1 MKKLLHKIHLWLS
14 IPLGII
20 ITVICFTGATLVFEQ
35 DITRALNKHLYQVE
49 VPRGKERLNPSEVIN
64 IVQKRHGEMK
74 ISSVSIP
81 KASDATYQISFSNG
95 GRKVLFVNPYTG
107 ESIGW
112 SKSYPFFQTMRKLHR
127 WFLDAPKSKGSMST
141 GKLIV
146 GISTIA
152 MTIILIS
159 GVVIWIP
166 RTRKA
171 LKNRLTVACNKGTR
185 RLMYDSH
192 VALGFYATIFL
203 LLMALTGPT
212 WSFGWYRE
220 AAYSL
225 LGAEPQ
231 AQSQQAGHGHN
242 HGHDDK
248 KDSDKTERRQENTIA
263 YDAALKE
270 IQSLYSEY
278 NYIKLS
284 KNEATVSL
292 NKNGYRS
299 KSDNV
304 KFNPK
309 TGQITEIRKFED
321 NSVRQNLRGLIYSL
335 HVGTW
340 GGPVT
345 KILYF
350 LAALI
355 GATLPLTGYYLW
367 LKKKMRKQNS

>member
-64 IVQKRHGEMK
+64 IVQKRHDEMK

-81 KASDATYQISFSNG
+81 KATDATYQISFSNG
-95 GRKVLFVNPYTG
+95 GKKVLFINPYTG

-127 WFLDAPKSKGSMST
+127 WFLDVPKSKGSMST

-146 GISTIA
+146 GVSTIA

-159 GVVIWIP
+159 GLVIWIP
-166 RTRKA
+166 RTHKA

-231 AQSQQAGHGHN
+231 AQSQQAGHGHS
-242 HGHDDK
+242 HEHDDK
-248 KDSDKTERRQENTIA
+248 KDSGKTERRQENTIA

-367 LKKKMRKQNS
+367 LKKKMR

>member
-14 IPLGII
+14 IPLGLI

-35 DITRALNKHLYQVE
+35 DITRTLNKDLYQVE
-49 VPRGKERLNPSEVIN
+49 VPHGKERLNPSDVIN
-64 IVQKRHGEMK
+64 IIQKRHDEMK
-74 ISSVSIP
+74 ISYVSIP
-81 KASDATYQISFSNG
+81 KAADATYQISFSNG
-95 GRKVLFVNPYTG
+95 GKKVLFVNPYTG

-159 GVVIWIP
+159 GLVIWIP

-185 RLMYDSH
+185 RLIYDSH

-203 LLMALTGPT
+203 LIMALTGPT

-231 AQSQQAGHGHN
+231 HQSQQAGHGH
-242 HGHDDK
+242 GHNEK
-248 KDSDKTERRQENTIA
+248 KENGRTERQQENSIA

-270 IQSLYSEY
+270 IQSIYSEY
-278 NYIKLS
+278 NYIKLG

-292 NKNGYRS
+292 NKNGYRQ
-299 KSDNV
+299 KADNI

-309 TGQITEIRKFED
+309 TGEITEIRKFED

-340 GGPVT
+340 GGPIT
-345 KILYF
+345 KIIYF
-350 LAALI
+350 LAALT
-355 GATLPLTGYYLW
+355 GATLPLSGYYLW
-367 LKKKMRKQNS
+367 LRKRRKQSSHV

>member
-1 MKKLLHKIHLWLS
+1 MKETLHKIHLWLS
-14 IPLGII
+14 IPFGLI

-35 DITRALNKHLYQVE
+35 DITRALNKHLYHVE
-49 VPRGKERLNPSEVIN
+49 IPQGKERLSPSEVIN
-64 IVQKRHGEMK
+64 IVQDRHDEME

-81 KASDATYQISFSNG
+81 KAADATYQISFSNG
-95 GRKVLFVNPYTG
+95 GKKVLFVNPYTG

-127 WFLDAPKSKGSMST
+127 WFLDIPKSKGSMSV

-146 GISTIA
+146 GVSTIA
-152 MTIILIS
+152 MTVILIS
-159 GVVIWIP
+159 GLVIWIP

-171 LKNRLTVACNKGTR
+171 LKNRLTVACGKGVR

-220 AAYSL
+220 AAYTL

-231 AQSQQAGHGHN
+231 TSNQQSGHSHGHT
-242 HGHDDK
+242 DK
-248 KDSDKTERRQENTIA
+248 KESSNTERKQDNTIA
-263 YDAALKE
+263 YDVVLKE
-270 IQSLYSEY
+270 IQDIYTDY

-292 NKNGYRS
+292 NKFGYKY
-299 KSDNV
+299 KSDKV

-309 TGQITEIRKFED
+309 TGVITSVKKFEE
-321 NSVRQNLRGLIYSL
+321 NTVRQNLRWLIYSL

-367 LKKKMRKQNS
+367 MKKKKII

>member
-1 MKKLLHKIHLWLS
+1 MKKTLHKIHLWLS
-14 IPLGII
+14 IPLGLI

-35 DITRALNKHLYQVE
+35 DITRALNKNLYQVE
-49 VPRGKERLNPSEVIN
+49 VPQGKERLAPSEVIN
-64 IVQKRHGEMK
+64 IVQDRHGEMK

-81 KASDATYQISFSNG
+81 KAADATYQISFSNG
-95 GRKVLFVNPYTG
+95 GKKVLFVNPYTG

-127 WFLDAPKSKGSMST
+127 WFLDVPKSKGSMST

-146 GISTIA
+146 GVSTIA

-159 GVVIWIP
+159 GLVIWIP

-171 LKNRLTVACNKGTR
+171 LKNRLTVACGKGTR

-203 LLMALTGPT
+203 LIMALTGPI

-220 AAYSL
+220 AVSSL

-231 AQSQQAGHGHN
+231 PQSQQAGYAHG
-242 HGHDDK
+242 HGHDEK
-248 KDSDKTERRQENTIA
+248 KENGKTERRQETSIA

-270 IQSLYSEY
+270 IQNLYPEY

-292 NKNGYRS
+292 NKNGYRQ
-299 KSDNV
+299 KSDNI
-304 KFNPK
+304 KFNPQ
-309 TGQITEIRKFED
+309 TGKITEIRKFED
-321 NSVRQNLRGLIYSL
+321 NSVRQNLKGLIYSL

-345 KILYF
+345 KVLYF

-367 LKKKMRKQNS
+367 LKKKMR

>member
-14 IPLGII
+14 IPFGLI

-49 VPRGKERLNPSEVIN
+49 IPQGKERLSPSEVIN
-64 IVQKRHGEMK
+64 IVQDRHDEME

-81 KASDATYQISFSNG
+81 KAADATYQISFSNG
-95 GRKVLFVNPYTG
+95 GKKVLFVNPYTG
-107 ESIGW
+107 ESIGL

-127 WFLDAPKSKGSMST
+127 WFLDAPKSKESISAGRM
-141 GKLIV
+141 IV

-152 MTIILIS
+152 MTVILIS
-159 GVVIWIP
+159 GLVIWIP

-171 LKNRLTVACNKGTR
+171 LKNRLTVACGKGNR
-185 RLMYDSH
+185 RLIYDSH

-231 AQSQQAGHGHN
+231 TQNPKTGHGYGHN
-242 HGHDDK
+242 EK
-248 KDSDKTERRQENTIA
+248 KENGKTERQQENTIT
-263 YDAALKE
+263 YDIALKE
-270 IQSLYSEY
+270 IQSQYPEY

-284 KNEATVSL
+284 KNEATVAL
-292 NKNGYRS
+292 NKNGYRQ
-299 KSDNV
+299 KSDNI

-309 TGQITEIRKFED
+309 TGKITEIRKFED

-340 GGPVT
+340 GGSVT
-345 KILYF
+345 KVLYF

-367 LKKKMRKQNS
+367 LKKKKII

>member
-1 MKKLLHKIHLWLS
+1 M
-14 IPLGII
+14 
-20 ITVICFTGATLVFEQ
+20 
-35 DITRALNKHLYQVE
+35 
-49 VPRGKERLNPSEVIN
+49 
-64 IVQKRHGEMK
+64 
-74 ISSVSIP
+74 SV
-81 KASDATYQISFSNG
+81 
-95 GRKVLFVNPYTG
+95 
-107 ESIGW
+107 
-112 SKSYPFFQTMRKLHR
+112 
-127 WFLDAPKSKGSMST
+127 

-146 GISTIA
+146 GVSTIA
-152 MTIILIS
+152 MTVILIS
-159 GVVIWIP
+159 GLVIWIP

-171 LKNRLTVACNKGTR
+171 LKNRLTVACGKGVR

-220 AAYSL
+220 AAYTL

-231 AQSQQAGHGHN
+231 TSNQQSGHSHGHT
-242 HGHDDK
+242 DK
-248 KDSDKTERRQENTIA
+248 KESSNTERKQDNTIA
-263 YDAALKE
+263 YDVVLKE
-270 IQSLYSEY
+270 IQDICTDY

-292 NKNGYRS
+292 NKFGYKY
-299 KSDNV
+299 KSDKV

-309 TGQITEIRKFED
+309 TGVITSVKKFEE
-321 NSVRQNLRGLIYSL
+321 NTVRQNLRWLIYSL

-367 LKKKMRKQNS
+367 MKKKKII

>member
-14 IPLGII
+14 IPFGLI

-49 VPRGKERLNPSEVIN
+49 IPQGKERLSPSEVIN
-64 IVQKRHGEMK
+64 IVQDRHDEME

-81 KASDATYQISFSNG
+81 KAADATYQISFSNG
-95 GRKVLFVNPYTG
+95 GKKVLFVNPYTG
-107 ESIGW
+107 ESIGL

-127 WFLDAPKSKGSMST
+127 WFLDAPKSKESISAGRM
-141 GKLIV
+141 IV

-152 MTIILIS
+152 MTVILIS
-159 GVVIWIP
+159 GLVIWIP

-171 LKNRLTVACNKGTR
+171 LKNRLTVACGKGNR
-185 RLMYDSH
+185 RLIYDSH

-231 AQSQQAGHGHN
+231 TQNPKTGHGYGHN
-242 HGHDDK
+242 EK
-248 KDSDKTERRQENTIA
+248 KENGKTERQQENTIT
-263 YDAALKE
+263 YDIALKE
-270 IQSLYSEY
+270 IQSQYPEY

-284 KNEATVSL
+284 KNEATVAL
-292 NKNGYRS
+292 NKNGYRQ
-299 KSDNV
+299 KSDNI

-309 TGQITEIRKFED
+309 TGKITEIRKFED

-345 KILYF
+345 KVLYF

-367 LKKKMRKQNS
+367 LKKKKII

>member
-1 MKKLLHKIHLWLS
+1 MKETLHKIHLWLS
-14 IPLGII
+14 IPLGLI

-35 DITRALNKHLYQVE
+35 DITRALNKHLYQAE
-49 VPRGKERLNPSEVIN
+49 IPQGKERLSPSEVIN
-64 IVQKRHGEMK
+64 IVQDRHDGME

-81 KASDATYQISFSNG
+81 KAADATYQISFSNG
-95 GRKVLFVNPYTG
+95 GKKVLFVNPYTG

-127 WFLDAPKSKGSMST
+127 WFLDIPKSKGSMSV

-146 GISTIA
+146 GVSTIA
-152 MTIILIS
+152 MTAILIS
-159 GVVIWIP
+159 GLVIWIP

-171 LKNRLTVACNKGTR
+171 LKNRLTVACGKGVR

-220 AAYSL
+220 AAYTL

-231 AQSQQAGHGHN
+231 TSNQQSGHSHGHT
-242 HGHDDK
+242 DK
-248 KDSDKTERRQENTIA
+248 KESSNTERKQDNTIA
-263 YDAALKE
+263 YDVVLKE
-270 IQSLYSEY
+270 IQDIYTDY

-292 NKNGYRS
+292 NKFGYKY
-299 KSDNV
+299 KSDKV

-309 TGQITEIRKFED
+309 TGVITSVKKFEE
-321 NSVRQNLRGLIYSL
+321 NTVRQNLRWLIYSL

-367 LKKKMRKQNS
+367 MKKKKII

>member
-1 MKKLLHKIHLWLS
+1 MKRLLHKIHLWLS
-14 IPLGII
+14 IPLGLI
-20 ITVICFTGATLVFEQ
+20 ITVICFTGAMLVFEQ
-35 DITRALNKHLYQVE
+35 DITRVLNRHLYHVE
-49 VPRGKERLNPSEVIN
+49 VPQGKERLNPSEVMN
-64 IVQKRHGEMK
+64 LVQERHGEMK

-81 KASDATYQISFSNG
+81 KAADATYQISFSNG
-95 GRKVLFVNPYTG
+95 GKKVLFVNPYTG

-127 WFLDAPKSKGSMST
+127 WFLDVPKSKGSMST
-141 GKLIV
+141 GRLIV

-159 GVVIWIP
+159 GLVIWIP

-171 LKNRLTVACNKGTR
+171 LKNRLTVACGKGTR

-203 LLMALTGPT
+203 LIMALTGPI

-220 AAYSL
+220 AVSSL

-231 AQSQQAGHGHN
+231 TQNQQTGHGH
-242 HGHDDK
+242 GQGDRQGSGK
-248 KDSDKTERRQENTIA
+248 AERRQGNNIA
-263 YDAALKE
+263 YDVALKE
-270 IQSLYSEY
+270 IQCLYSEY

-292 NKNGYRS
+292 NKNGYRQ
-299 KSDNV
+299 KSDNI

-309 TGQITEIRKFED
+309 TGKITEIRKFED

-340 GGPVT
+340 GGPLT
-345 KILYF
+345 KVLYF

-367 LKKKMRKQNS
+367 LKKKRR

>member
-35 DITRALNKHLYQVE
+35 DITRALNKNLYQVE
-49 VPRGKERLNPSEVIN
+49 IPQGKERLTPSEVID
-64 IVQKRHGEMK
+64 ILQESHEEMK
-74 ISSVSIP
+74 ISSISIP
-81 KASDATYQISFSNG
+81 QSPEATYQVSFNNG
-95 GRKVLFVNPYTG
+95 GKKVLFVNPYTG

-127 WFLDAPKSKGSMST
+127 WFLDVPKSKGSMST

-159 GVVIWIP
+159 GLVIWIP

-171 LKNRLTVACNKGTR
+171 LKNRLKVECGKGTR

-203 LLMALTGPT
+203 LLMSLTGPT

-231 AQSQQAGHGHN
+231 AKSQQGGQT
-242 HGHDDK
+242 HGHDAPK
-248 KDSDKTERRQENTIA
+248 ENGKTEHRQETSIA

-270 IQSLYSEY
+270 IQSRYPEY

-292 NKNGYRS
+292 NKYGYKY
-299 KSDNV
+299 KSDKV

-309 TGQITEIRKFED
+309 TGEIISVKKFEE
-321 NSVRQNLRGLIYSL
+321 NTVRQNLRWLIYSL

-340 GGPVT
+340 GGPLT

-350 LAALI
+350 IAALI

-367 LKKKMRKQNS
+367 LKKKMR

>member
-1 MKKLLHKIHLWLS
+1 MKKTLHKIHLWLS
-14 IPLGII
+14 IPFGLI

-49 VPRGKERLNPSEVIN
+49 IPQGKERLSPSEVIN
-64 IVQKRHGEMK
+64 IVQDRHDEME

-81 KASDATYQISFSNG
+81 KAADATYQISFSNG
-95 GRKVLFVNPYTG
+95 GKKVLFVNPYTG

-127 WFLDAPKSKGSMST
+127 WFLDIPKSKGSMSV

-146 GISTIA
+146 GVSTIA
-152 MTIILIS
+152 MTVILIS
-159 GVVIWIP
+159 GLVIWIP

-171 LKNRLTVACNKGTR
+171 LKNRLTVACGKGVR

-220 AAYSL
+220 AAYTL

-231 AQSQQAGHGHN
+231 TSSQQTGHAHGHN
-242 HGHDDK
+242 DK
-248 KDSDKTERRQENTIA
+248 KESGKAERRQKNTIA

-270 IQSLYSEY
+270 IQAIYTDY

-292 NKNGYRS
+292 NKHGYRQ

-309 TGQITEIRKFED
+309 TGEIISVRKFED

-340 GGPVT
+340 GGPLT
-345 KILYF
+345 KVLYF
-350 LAALI
+350 IAALI
-355 GATLPLTGYYLW
+355 GASLPLTGYYLW
-367 LKKKMRKQNS
+367 MKRKKMI

>member
-1 MKKLLHKIHLWLS
+1 M
-14 IPLGII
+14 
-20 ITVICFTGATLVFEQ
+20 ICFTGATLVFEQ

-49 VPRGKERLNPSEVIN
+49 VPQGKERLAPSEVIN
-64 IVQKRHGEMK
+64 IVQDRHGEMK

-81 KASDATYQISFSNG
+81 KAADATYQISFSNG
-95 GRKVLFVNPYTG
+95 GKKVLFINPYTG

-127 WFLDAPKSKGSMST
+127 WLLDIPKSKGSMST

-146 GISTIA
+146 GISTLA

-159 GVVIWIP
+159 GLVIWIP
-166 RTRKA
+166 KTRKA
-171 LKNRLTVACNKGTR
+171 LKNRLTISYAKGTR
-185 RLMYDSH
+185 RFIYDSH
-192 VALGFYATIFL
+192 VAIGFYAAMFL

-231 AQSQQAGHGHN
+231 SKNQQTGHGSN
-242 HGHDDK
+242 GNNK
-248 KDSDKTERRQENTIA
+248 KESGKTEHRQNNNIA

-270 IQSLYSEY
+270 IQNLYPEY

-309 TGQITEIRKFED
+309 TGKITEIRKFED

-345 KILYF
+345 KVLYF

-367 LKKKMRKQNS
+367 IKKKMR

>member
-1 MKKLLHKIHLWLS
+1 MKKTLHKIHLWLS
-14 IPLGII
+14 IPLGLI

-35 DITRALNKHLYQVE
+35 DITRTLNKHLYQVE
-49 VPRGKERLNPSEVIN
+49 IPQGKERLSPSEVIN
-64 IVQKRHGEMK
+64 IVQDRHDEME
-74 ISSVSIP
+74 ISSVCIP
-81 KASDATYQISFSNG
+81 KAADATYQISFSNG
-95 GRKVLFVNPYTG
+95 GKKVLFVNPYTG

-127 WFLDAPKSKGSMST
+127 WFLDIPKSKGSMSV

-146 GISTIA
+146 GVSTIA
-152 MTIILIS
+152 MTVILIS
-159 GVVIWIP
+159 GLVIWIP

-171 LKNRLTVACNKGTR
+171 LKNRLTVACGKGVR

-220 AAYSL
+220 AAYTL

-231 AQSQQAGHGHN
+231 TSSPQTGHAHGHN
-242 HGHDDK
+242 DK
-248 KDSDKTERRQENTIA
+248 KESGKDERRQKNTIA

-270 IQSLYSEY
+270 IQAIYTDY

-292 NKNGYRS
+292 NKFGYKY
-299 KSDNV
+299 KSDKV

-309 TGQITEIRKFED
+309 TGVITSVRKFEE
-321 NSVRQNLRGLIYSL
+321 NTVRQNLRWLIYSL

-367 LKKKMRKQNS
+367 MKKKKII

>member
-1 MKKLLHKIHLWLS
+1 MKKTLHKIHLWLS
-14 IPLGII
+14 IPLGLI

-35 DITRALNKHLYQVE
+35 DITRTLNKHLYQVE
-49 VPRGKERLNPSEVIN
+49 IPQGKERLSPSEVIN
-64 IVQKRHGEMK
+64 IVQDRHDEME
-74 ISSVSIP
+74 ISSVCIP
-81 KASDATYQISFSNG
+81 KAADATYQISFSNG
-95 GRKVLFVNPYTG
+95 GKKVLFVNPYTG

-127 WFLDAPKSKGSMST
+127 WFLDIPKSKGSMSV

-146 GISTIA
+146 GVSTIA
-152 MTIILIS
+152 MTVILIS
-159 GVVIWIP
+159 GLVIWIP
-166 RTRKA
+166 RTCKA
-171 LKNRLTVACNKGTR
+171 LKNRLTVACGKDVR

-220 AAYSL
+220 AAYTL

-231 AQSQQAGHGHN
+231 TSNQQSGHSHGHT
-242 HGHDDK
+242 DK
-248 KDSDKTERRQENTIA
+248 KESSNTERKQDNTIA
-263 YDAALKE
+263 YDVVLKE
-270 IQSLYSEY
+270 IQDIYTDY

-292 NKNGYRS
+292 NKFGYKY
-299 KSDNV
+299 KSDKV

-309 TGQITEIRKFED
+309 TGVITSVKKFEE
-321 NSVRQNLRGLIYSL
+321 NTVRQNLRWLIYSL

-367 LKKKMRKQNS
+367 MKKKKII

>member
-14 IPLGII
+14 IPFGLI

-49 VPRGKERLNPSEVIN
+49 IPQGKERLSPSEVIN
-64 IVQKRHGEMK
+64 IVQDRHDEME

-81 KASDATYQISFSNG
+81 KAADATYQISFSNG
-95 GRKVLFVNPYTG
+95 GKKVLFVNPYTG
-107 ESIGW
+107 ESIGL

-127 WFLDAPKSKGSMST
+127 WFLDAPKSKESISAGRM
-141 GKLIV
+141 IV

-152 MTIILIS
+152 MTVILIS
-159 GVVIWIP
+159 GLVIWIP

-171 LKNRLTVACNKGTR
+171 LKNRLTVACGKGNR
-185 RLMYDSH
+185 RLIYDSH

-231 AQSQQAGHGHN
+231 TQNPKTGHGYGHN
-242 HGHDDK
+242 EK
-248 KDSDKTERRQENTIA
+248 KENGKTERQQENTIT
-263 YDAALKE
+263 YDIALKE
-270 IQSLYSEY
+270 IQSQYPEY

-284 KNEATVSL
+284 KNEATVAL
-292 NKNGYRS
+292 NKNGYRQ
-299 KSDNV
+299 KSDNI

-309 TGQITEIRKFED
+309 TGKITEIRKFED

-345 KILYF
+345 KVLYF

-355 GATLPLTGYYLW
+355 GATLPPTGYYLW
-367 LKKKMRKQNS
+367 LKKKKII

>member
-1 MKKLLHKIHLWLS
+1 MKKTLHKIHLWLS
-14 IPLGII
+14 IPLGLI

-35 DITRALNKHLYQVE
+35 DITRTLNKHLYQVE
-49 VPRGKERLNPSEVIN
+49 IPQGKERLSPSEVIN
-64 IVQKRHGEMK
+64 IVQDRHDEME
-74 ISSVSIP
+74 ISSVCIP
-81 KASDATYQISFSNG
+81 KAADATYQISFSNG
-95 GRKVLFVNPYTG
+95 GKKVLFVNPYTG

-127 WFLDAPKSKGSMST
+127 WFLDIPKSKGSMSV

-146 GISTIA
+146 GVSTIA
-152 MTIILIS
+152 MTVILIS
-159 GVVIWIP
+159 GLVIWIP
-166 RTRKA
+166 RTCKA
-171 LKNRLTVACNKGTR
+171 LKNRLTVACGKGVR

-220 AAYSL
+220 AAYTL

-231 AQSQQAGHGHN
+231 TSNQQSGHSHGHT
-242 HGHDDK
+242 DK
-248 KDSDKTERRQENTIA
+248 KESSNTERKQDNTIA
-263 YDAALKE
+263 YDVVLKE
-270 IQSLYSEY
+270 IQDIYTDY

-292 NKNGYRS
+292 NKFGYKY
-299 KSDNV
+299 KSDKV

-309 TGQITEIRKFED
+309 TGVITSVKKFEE
-321 NSVRQNLRGLIYSL
+321 NTVRQNLRWLIYSL

-367 LKKKMRKQNS
+367 MKKKKII

>member
-1 MKKLLHKIHLWLS
+1 MKETLHKIHLWLS
-14 IPLGII
+14 IPLGLI

-35 DITRALNKHLYQVE
+35 DITRTLNKHLYQVE
-49 VPRGKERLNPSEVIN
+49 IPQGKERLSPSEVIN
-64 IVQKRHGEMK
+64 IVQDRHDEME
-74 ISSVSIP
+74 ISSVNIP
-81 KASDATYQISFSNG
+81 KAADATYQISFSNG
-95 GRKVLFVNPYTG
+95 GKKVLFVNPYTG

-127 WFLDAPKSKGSMST
+127 WFLDVPKSKGSMSV

-146 GISTIA
+146 GVSTIA
-152 MTIILIS
+152 MTVILIS
-159 GVVIWIP
+159 GLVIWIP

-171 LKNRLTVACNKGTR
+171 LKNRLTVTCGKGVR

-220 AAYSL
+220 AAYTL

-231 AQSQQAGHGHN
+231 TSSPQTGHAHGHN
-242 HGHDDK
+242 DK
-248 KDSDKTERRQENTIA
+248 KESGKDERRQKNTIA

-270 IQSLYSEY
+270 IQAIYTDY

-292 NKNGYRS
+292 NKFGYKY
-299 KSDNV
+299 KSDKV

-309 TGQITEIRKFED
+309 TGVITSVKKFEE
-321 NSVRQNLRGLIYSL
+321 NTVRQNLRWLIYSL

-367 LKKKMRKQNS
+367 MKKKKII

>member
-1 MKKLLHKIHLWLS
+1 MKETLHKIHLWLS
-14 IPLGII
+14 IPFGLI

-35 DITRALNKHLYQVE
+35 DITRALNKHLYHVE
-49 VPRGKERLNPSEVIN
+49 IPQGKERLSPSEVIN
-64 IVQKRHGEMK
+64 IVQDRHDEME

-81 KASDATYQISFSNG
+81 KAADATYQISFSNG
-95 GRKVLFVNPYTG
+95 GKKVLFVNPYTG

-127 WFLDAPKSKGSMST
+127 WFLDVPKSKGSMSV

-146 GISTIA
+146 GVSTIA
-152 MTIILIS
+152 MTVILIS
-159 GVVIWIP
+159 GLVIWIP

-171 LKNRLTVACNKGTR
+171 LKNRLTVACGKGVR

-220 AAYSL
+220 AAYTL

-231 AQSQQAGHGHN
+231 TSNQQSGHSHGHT
-242 HGHDDK
+242 DK
-248 KDSDKTERRQENTIA
+248 KESSNTERKQDNTIA
-263 YDAALKE
+263 YDVVLKE
-270 IQSLYSEY
+270 IQDIYTDY

-292 NKNGYRS
+292 NKFGYKY
-299 KSDNV
+299 KSDKV

-309 TGQITEIRKFED
+309 TGVITSVKKFEE
-321 NSVRQNLRGLIYSL
+321 NTVRQNLRWLIYSL

-367 LKKKMRKQNS
+367 MKKKKII

>member
-1 MKKLLHKIHLWLS
+1 MKKTLHKIHLWLS
-14 IPLGII
+14 IPLGLI

-35 DITRALNKHLYQVE
+35 DITRALNKNLYQVE
-49 VPRGKERLNPSEVIN
+49 VPQGKERLA
-64 IVQKRHGEMK
+64 
-74 ISSVSIP
+74 SIP
-81 KASDATYQISFSNG
+81 KAADATYQISFSNG
-95 GRKVLFVNPYTG
+95 GKKVLFVNPYTG

-127 WFLDAPKSKGSMST
+127 WFLDVPKSKGSMST

-146 GISTIA
+146 GVSTIA

-159 GVVIWIP
+159 GLVIWIP

-171 LKNRLTVACNKGTR
+171 LKNRLT
-185 RLMYDSH
+185 
-192 VALGFYATIFL
+192 IFL
-203 LLMALTGPT
+203 LIMALTGPT

-231 AQSQQAGHGHN
+231 PQSQQAGHGHRHN
-242 HGHDDK
+242 EK
-248 KDSDKTERRQENTIA
+248 KENGRTEHRQENSIA

-292 NKNGYRS
+292 NKNGYRQ
-299 KSDNV
+299 KADNI

-309 TGQITEIRKFED
+309 SGKITEIRKFED

-340 GGPVT
+340 GGPIT

-350 LAALI
+350 LAALT
-355 GATLPLTGYYLW
+355 GATLPLSGYYLW
-367 LKKKMRKQNS
+367 LRKRRKQSSHV

>member
-1 MKKLLHKIHLWLS
+1 MKETLHKIHLWLS
-14 IPLGII
+14 IPLGLI

-35 DITRALNKHLYQVE
+35 DITRTLNKHLYQVE
-49 VPRGKERLNPSEVIN
+49 IPQGKERLSPSEVIN
-64 IVQKRHGEMK
+64 IVQDRHDEME
-74 ISSVSIP
+74 ISSVCIP
-81 KASDATYQISFSNG
+81 KAADATYQISFSNG
-95 GRKVLFVNPYTG
+95 GKKVLFVNPYTG

-127 WFLDAPKSKGSMST
+127 WFLDIPKSKGSMSV

-146 GISTIA
+146 GVSTIA
-152 MTIILIS
+152 MTVILIS
-159 GVVIWIP
+159 GLVIWIP
-166 RTRKA
+166 RTCKA
-171 LKNRLTVACNKGTR
+171 LKNRLTVACGKDVR

-220 AAYSL
+220 AAYTL

-231 AQSQQAGHGHN
+231 TSNQQSGHSHGHT
-242 HGHDDK
+242 DK
-248 KDSDKTERRQENTIA
+248 KESSNTERKQDNTIA
-263 YDAALKE
+263 YDVVLKE
-270 IQSLYSEY
+270 IQDIYTDY

-292 NKNGYRS
+292 NKFGYKY
-299 KSDNV
+299 KSDKV

-309 TGQITEIRKFED
+309 TGVITSVKKFEE
-321 NSVRQNLRGLIYSL
+321 NTVRQNLRWLIYSL

-367 LKKKMRKQNS
+367 MKKKKII

>member
-1 MKKLLHKIHLWLS
+1 MKKALHKIHLWLS
-14 IPLGII
+14 IPLGLI

-35 DITRALNKHLYQVE
+35 DITRALNKNLYQVE
-49 VPRGKERLNPSEVIN
+49 VPQGKERLAPSEVIN
-64 IVQKRHGEMK
+64 IVQDRHGEMK

-81 KASDATYQISFSNG
+81 KAADATYQISFSNG
-95 GRKVLFVNPYTG
+95 GKKVLFVNPYTG

-146 GISTIA
+146 GVSTIA

-159 GVVIWIP
+159 GLVIWIP

-171 LKNRLTVACNKGTR
+171 LKNRLTVACGKGTR

-203 LLMALTGPT
+203 LIMALTGPT

-231 AQSQQAGHGHN
+231 PQSQQAGHGHRHN
-242 HGHDDK
+242 EK
-248 KDSDKTERRQENTIA
+248 KENGRTERQQENSIA

-278 NYIKLS
+278 NYIKLG

-292 NKNGYRS
+292 NKNGYRQ
-299 KSDNV
+299 KADNI

-309 TGQITEIRKFED
+309 TGEITEIRKFED

-340 GGPVT
+340 GGPIT

-350 LAALI
+350 LAALT
-355 GATLPLTGYYLW
+355 GATLPLSGYYLW
-367 LKKKMRKQNS
+367 LRKRRKQSSHV

>member
-1 MKKLLHKIHLWLS
+1 MKKALHKIHLWLS
-14 IPLGII
+14 IPFGLI

-49 VPRGKERLNPSEVIN
+49 IPQGKERLSPSEVIN
-64 IVQKRHGEMK
+64 IVQDRHDEME

-81 KASDATYQISFSNG
+81 KAADATYQISFSNG
-95 GRKVLFVNPYTG
+95 GKKVLFVNPYTG

-127 WFLDAPKSKGSMST
+127 WFLDIPKSKGSMSV

-146 GISTIA
+146 GVSTIA
-152 MTIILIS
+152 MTVTLIS
-159 GVVIWIP
+159 GLVIWIP

-171 LKNRLTVACNKGTR
+171 LKNRLTVACGKGVR

-220 AAYSL
+220 AAYTL

-231 AQSQQAGHGHN
+231 TSNQQSGHSHGHT
-242 HGHDDK
+242 DK
-248 KDSDKTERRQENTIA
+248 KESSNTERKQDNTIA
-263 YDAALKE
+263 YDVVLKE
-270 IQSLYSEY
+270 IQDIYTDY

-292 NKNGYRS
+292 NKFGYKY
-299 KSDNV
+299 KSDKV

-309 TGQITEIRKFED
+309 TGVITSVRKFED

-340 GGPVT
+340 GGPLT
-345 KILYF
+345 KVLYF
-350 LAALI
+350 IAALI
-355 GATLPLTGYYLW
+355 GASLPLTGYYLW
-367 LKKKMRKQNS
+367 MKRKKMI

>member
-1 MKKLLHKIHLWLS
+1 MKKTLHKIHLWLS
-14 IPLGII
+14 IPLGLI

-35 DITRALNKHLYQVE
+35 DITRTLNKNLYQVE
-49 VPRGKERLNPSEVIN
+49 IPQGKERLSPSEVIN
-64 IVQKRHGEMK
+64 IVQDRHDEME
-74 ISSVSIP
+74 ISSVNIP
-81 KASDATYQISFSNG
+81 KAADATYQISFSNG
-95 GRKVLFVNPYTG
+95 GKKVLFVNPYTG

-127 WFLDAPKSKGSMST
+127 WFLDIPKSKGSMSV

-146 GISTIA
+146 GVSTIA
-152 MTIILIS
+152 MTVILIS
-159 GVVIWIP
+159 GLVIWIP

-171 LKNRLTVACNKGTR
+171 LKNRLTVACGKGVR

-192 VALGFYATIFL
+192 VAPGFYATIFL

-220 AAYSL
+220 AAYTL

-231 AQSQQAGHGHN
+231 TSNQQSGHSHGHT
-242 HGHDDK
+242 DK
-248 KDSDKTERRQENTIA
+248 KESSNTERKQDNTIA
-263 YDAALKE
+263 YDVVLKE
-270 IQSLYSEY
+270 IQDIYTDY

-292 NKNGYRS
+292 NKFGYKY
-299 KSDNV
+299 KSDKV

-309 TGQITEIRKFED
+309 TGVITSVKKFEE
-321 NSVRQNLRGLIYSL
+321 NTVRQNLRWLIYSL

-367 LKKKMRKQNS
+367 MKKKKII

>member
-1 MKKLLHKIHLWLS
+1 MKKTLHKIHLWLS
-14 IPLGII
+14 IPLGLI

-49 VPRGKERLNPSEVIN
+49 VPQGKERFAPSEVIN
-64 IVQKRHGEMK
+64 IVQDRHGEMK

-81 KASDATYQISFSNG
+81 KAADATYQISFSNG
-95 GRKVLFVNPYTG
+95 GKKVLFVNPYTG

-127 WFLDAPKSKGSMST
+127 WFLDVPKSKGSMST

-159 GVVIWIP
+159 GLVIWIP

-171 LKNRLTVACNKGTR
+171 LKNRLTVACGKGTR
-185 RLMYDSH
+185 RLIYDSH

-203 LLMALTGPT
+203 LIMALTGPT

-225 LGAEPQ
+225 LGAEPHPQ
-231 AQSQQAGHGHN
+231 NQQTGHAHGHGH
-242 HGHDDK
+242 DEK
-248 KDSDKTERRQENTIA
+248 KENGKTERRQETSIA

-270 IQSLYSEY
+270 IQNLYPEY

-309 TGQITEIRKFED
+309 TGKITEIRKFED
-321 NSVRQNLRGLIYSL
+321 NSVRQNLKGLLYSL

-345 KILYF
+345 QVLYF

-367 LKKKMRKQNS
+367 LKKKMR

>member
-1 MKKLLHKIHLWLS
+1 MKKLLYKIHLWLS

-20 ITVICFTGATLVFEQ
+20 ITIICFTGATLVFEQ
-35 DITRALNKHLYQVE
+35 DITRTLNKHLYQVE
-49 VPRGKERLNPSEVIN
+49 IPQGKERLSPSEVIN
-64 IVQKRHGEMK
+64 IVQDRHDGME

-81 KASDATYQISFSNG
+81 KAADATYQISFSNG
-95 GRKVLFVNPYTG
+95 GKKVLFVNPYTG

-127 WFLDAPKSKGSMST
+127 WFLDIPKSKGSMSV

-146 GISTIA
+146 GVSTIA
-152 MTIILIS
+152 MTVILIS
-159 GVVIWIP
+159 GLVIWIP

-171 LKNRLTVACNKGTR
+171 LKNRLTVTCGKGVR

-220 AAYSL
+220 AAYTL

-231 AQSQQAGHGHN
+231 TSSPQTGHAHGHN
-242 HGHDDK
+242 DK
-248 KDSDKTERRQENTIA
+248 KESGKDERRQKNTIA

-270 IQSLYSEY
+270 IQAIYTDY

-292 NKNGYRS
+292 NKFGYKY
-299 KSDNV
+299 KSDKV

-309 TGQITEIRKFED
+309 TGVITSVKKIEE
-321 NSVRQNLRGLIYSL
+321 NTVRQNLRWLIYSL

-340 GGPVT
+340 GGSVT

-367 LKKKMRKQNS
+367 MKKKKII

>member
-1 MKKLLHKIHLWLS
+1 MKKTLHKIHLWLS
-14 IPLGII
+14 IPLGLI

-49 VPRGKERLNPSEVIN
+49 VPQGKERLNTREIIN
-64 IVQKRHGEMK
+64 IVQGRHDGME
-74 ISSVSIP
+74 ISSVNIP
-81 KASDATYQISFSNG
+81 KATDATYQVSFNNE

-159 GVVIWIP
+159 GLVIWIP
-166 RTRKA
+166 RTSKA
-171 LKNRLTVACNKGTR
+171 LKNRLTVTCSKGTR

-220 AAYSL
+220 AAYTL

-231 AQSQQAGHGHN
+231 TSNQQPGHAHGHT
-242 HGHDDK
+242 DK
-248 KDSDKTERRQENTIA
+248 KESSNTERNQDNTIA
-263 YDAALKE
+263 YDIVLKE
-270 IQSLYSEY
+270 IQDIYTDY
-278 NYIKLS
+278 NYIKLG

-292 NKNGYRS
+292 NKFGYKY
-299 KSDNV
+299 KSDKI

-309 TGQITEIRKFED
+309 TGEIISVKKFEE
-321 NSVRQNLRGLIYSL
+321 NTVRQNLRWLIYSL

-340 GGPVT
+340 GGPLT

-350 LAALI
+350 IAALI

-367 LKKKMRKQNS
+367 MKKKKII

>member
-14 IPLGII
+14 IPLGLI

-35 DITRALNKHLYQVE
+35 DITRALNKNLYQVE
-49 VPRGKERLNPSEVIN
+49 IPQGKKRLLPSEVID
-64 IVQKRHGEMK
+64 ILQESHEGMK
-74 ISSVSIP
+74 ISSISIP
-81 KASDATYQISFSNG
+81 QSPEATYQVSFNNE

-127 WFLDAPKSKGSMST
+127 WFLDAPQSRESMSI

-146 GISTIA
+146 GISTLA

-159 GVVIWIP
+159 GLVIWAP
-166 RTRKA
+166 RTRNA
-171 LKNRLTVACNKGTR
+171 LKSRLTVTCNKGTR
-185 RLMYDSH
+185 RLMHDSH

-231 AQSQQAGHGHN
+231 SQNPQTGHS
-242 HGHDDK
+242 HGHDNK
-248 KDSDKTERRQENTIA
+248 KENGKTEHRQENAIA
-263 YDAALKE
+263 YDTALME
-270 IQSLYSEY
+270 IQSLYSDY
-278 NYIKLS
+278 NNIKLS

-292 NKNGYRS
+292 NKNGYRQ

-309 TGQITEIRKFED
+309 TGKITEIRKFED

-345 KILYF
+345 KVLYF

-367 LKKKMRKQNS
+367 LKKRRR

>member
-1 MKKLLHKIHLWLS
+1 MKKTLHKIHLWLS
-14 IPLGII
+14 IPLGLI

-35 DITRALNKHLYQVE
+35 DITRTLNKHLYQVE
-49 VPRGKERLNPSEVIN
+49 IPQGKERLSPSEVIN
-64 IVQKRHGEMK
+64 IVQDRHDEME
-74 ISSVSIP
+74 ISSVCIP
-81 KASDATYQISFSNG
+81 KAADATYQISFSNG
-95 GRKVLFVNPYTG
+95 GKKVLFVNPYTG

-127 WFLDAPKSKGSMST
+127 WFLDIPKSKGSMSV

-146 GISTIA
+146 GVSTIA
-152 MTIILIS
+152 MTVILIS
-159 GVVIWIP
+159 GLVIWIP
-166 RTRKA
+166 RTCKA
-171 LKNRLTVACNKGTR
+171 LKNRLTVACGKGVR

-212 WSFGWYRE
+212 WSFGWYKE
-220 AAYSL
+220 AAYTL
-225 LGAEPQ
+225 LGAEPKTSNQ
-231 AQSQQAGHGHN
+231 QSGHSHGHT
-242 HGHDDK
+242 DK
-248 KDSDKTERRQENTIA
+248 KESSNTERKQDYTIA
-263 YDAALKE
+263 YDVVLKE
-270 IQSLYSEY
+270 IQDIYTDY

-292 NKNGYRS
+292 NKFGYKY
-299 KSDNV
+299 KSDKV

-309 TGQITEIRKFED
+309 TGVITSVKKFEE
-321 NSVRQNLRGLIYSL
+321 NTVRQNLRWLIYSL

-367 LKKKMRKQNS
+367 MKKKKII

>member
-1 MKKLLHKIHLWLS
+1 MKETLHKIHLWLS
-14 IPLGII
+14 IPFGLI

-35 DITRALNKHLYQVE
+35 DITRALNKHLYHVE
-49 VPRGKERLNPSEVIN
+49 IPQGKERLSPSEVIN
-64 IVQKRHGEMK
+64 IVQDRHDEME

-81 KASDATYQISFSNG
+81 KAADATYQISFSNG
-95 GRKVLFVNPYTG
+95 GKKVLFVNPYTG

-127 WFLDAPKSKGSMST
+127 WFLDVPKSKGSMSV

-146 GISTIA
+146 GVSTIA
-152 MTIILIS
+152 MTVILIS
-159 GVVIWIP
+159 GLVIWIP

-171 LKNRLTVACNKGTR
+171 LKNRLTVTCGKGVR

-220 AAYSL
+220 AAYTL

-231 AQSQQAGHGHN
+231 TSNQQSGHSHGHT
-242 HGHDDK
+242 DK
-248 KDSDKTERRQENTIA
+248 KESSNTERKQDNTIA
-263 YDAALKE
+263 YDVVLKE
-270 IQSLYSEY
+270 IQDIYTDY

-292 NKNGYRS
+292 NKFGYKY
-299 KSDNV
+299 KSDKV

-309 TGQITEIRKFED
+309 TGVITSVKKFEE
-321 NSVRQNLRGLIYSL
+321 NTVRQNLRWLIYSL

-367 LKKKMRKQNS
+367 MKKKKII

>member
-14 IPLGII
+14 IPFGLI

-49 VPRGKERLNPSEVIN
+49 IPQGKERLSPSEVIN
-64 IVQKRHGEMK
+64 IVQDRHDEME

-81 KASDATYQISFSNG
+81 KAADATYQISFSNG
-95 GRKVLFVNPYTG
+95 GKKVLFVNPYTG
-107 ESIGW
+107 ESIGL
-112 SKSYPFFQTMRKLHR
+112 SKSCPFFQTMRKLHR
-127 WFLDAPKSKGSMST
+127 WFLDAPKSKESISAGRM
-141 GKLIV
+141 IV

-152 MTIILIS
+152 MTVILIS
-159 GVVIWIP
+159 GLVIWIP

-171 LKNRLTVACNKGTR
+171 LKNRLTVACGKGNR
-185 RLMYDSH
+185 RLIYDSH

-231 AQSQQAGHGHN
+231 TQNPKTGHGYGHN
-242 HGHDDK
+242 EK
-248 KDSDKTERRQENTIA
+248 KENGKTERQQENTIT
-263 YDAALKE
+263 YDIALKE
-270 IQSLYSEY
+270 IQSQYPEY

-284 KNEATVSL
+284 KNEATVAL
-292 NKNGYRS
+292 NKNGYRQ
-299 KSDNV
+299 KSDNI

-309 TGQITEIRKFED
+309 TGKITEIRKFED

-340 GGPVT
+340 GGSVT
-345 KILYF
+345 KVLYF

-367 LKKKMRKQNS
+367 LKKKKII

>member
-14 IPLGII
+14 IPLGLI

-35 DITRALNKHLYQVE
+35 DITRALNKNLYQVE
-49 VPRGKERLNPSEVIN
+49 IPQGKKRLLPSEVID
-64 IVQKRHGEMK
+64 ILQESHEGMK
-74 ISSVSIP
+74 ISSISIP
-81 KASDATYQISFSNG
+81 QSPEATYQVSFNNE

-127 WFLDAPKSKGSMST
+127 WFLDAPQSRESMSI

-146 GISTIA
+146 GISTLA

-159 GVVIWIP
+159 GLVIWAP
-166 RTRKA
+166 RTRNA
-171 LKNRLTVACNKGTR
+171 LKSRLTVTCNKGTR
-185 RLMYDSH
+185 RLMHDSH

-231 AQSQQAGHGHN
+231 SQTPQTGHS
-242 HGHDDK
+242 HGHDNK
-248 KDSDKTERRQENTIA
+248 KESGKTEHRQENAIA
-263 YDAALKE
+263 YDTALME
-270 IQSLYSEY
+270 IQSLYSDY
-278 NYIKLS
+278 NNIKLS

-292 NKNGYRS
+292 NKNGYRQ

-309 TGQITEIRKFED
+309 TGKITEIRKFED

-345 KILYF
+345 KVLYF

-367 LKKKMRKQNS
+367 LKKRRR

>member
-1 MKKLLHKIHLWLS
+1 MKKTLHKIHLWLS
-14 IPLGII
+14 IPFGLI

-49 VPRGKERLNPSEVIN
+49 IPQGKERLSPSEVIN
-64 IVQKRHGEMK
+64 IVQDRHDEME

-81 KASDATYQISFSNG
+81 KAADATYQISFSNVG
-95 GRKVLFVNPYTG
+95 KKVLFLNPYTG

-127 WFLDAPKSKGSMST
+127 WFLDIPKSKGSMSV

-146 GISTIA
+146 GVSTIA
-152 MTIILIS
+152 MTVILIS
-159 GVVIWIP
+159 GLVIWIP

-171 LKNRLTVACNKGTR
+171 LKNRLTVACGKGVR

-220 AAYSL
+220 AAYTL

-231 AQSQQAGHGHN
+231 TSGSQTGHAHGHN
-242 HGHDDK
+242 EK
-248 KDSDKTERRQENTIA
+248 KESSKAERRQKNTIA

-270 IQSLYSEY
+270 IQDIYTDY

-284 KNEATVSL
+284 KNEATVLL
-292 NKNGYRS
+292 NKYAYRQ

-309 TGQITEIRKFED
+309 TGEITSVRKFED

-340 GGPVT
+340 GGPLT
-345 KILYF
+345 KVLYF
-350 LAALI
+350 IAALI
-355 GATLPLTGYYLW
+355 GASLPLTGYYFW
-367 LKKKMRKQNS
+367 MKRKKMI